1 MGASFLITDQDI
13 AAPARAL
20 LERRQAR
27 LAFAGPQTAPAELLA
42 LCKRERFE
50 AVISRTIRFSGE
62 DIAAS
67 PALRVISKHGV
78 GVDNIDVEAATARGI
93 PVMNAMGGNAQ
104 SVAEHAIL
112 LMLALTRKLIALDR
126 SMRTGGWARP
136 GHIAGELKGKKLGIV
151 GLGNVGRAL
160 AAIAQGFGMA
170 VSAYDPYVATALVPT
185 GVRLVKDLDALI
197 ADSDVVSL
205 HCPLTKETRGMI
217 GAAQF
222 ARLKPTALVVNT
234 ARGPV
239 VDEVALLAALR
250 AGRIAGAGLDVFADE
265 PPPKDNPLRDLPNV
279 VSTPH
284 IAAATR
290 EAMDRVA
297 LRAVENAYAI
307 LDGTPYDPRCL
318 VNPAALGRR
327 RETGQ

>member
-1 MGASFLITDQDI
+1 MGASFLITDSGI
-13 AAPARAL
+13 AAPALAL
-20 LERRQAR
+20 LEGRQAR
-27 LAFAGPQTAPAELLA
+27 LTFAGPHTTPTELLA

-50 AVISRTIRFSGE
+50 AVISRTIRFWAE

-78 GVDNIDVEAATARGI
+78 GVDNIDVDAATKRGI

-160 AAIAQGFGMA
+160 AAIAQGFGMPVA
-170 VSAYDPYVATALVPT
+170 AYDPYVATALVPM
-185 GVRLVKDLDALI
+185 GVRLVKDLDVLL
-197 ADSDVVSL
+197 ADSDIVSL
-205 HCPLTKETRGMI
+205 HCPLTGETRGMI
-217 GAAQF
+217 GAGQF
-222 ARLKPTALVVNT
+222 ARLKPTALFVNT

-239 VDEVALLAALR
+239 MDEAALLAALKG
-250 AGRIAGAGLDVFADE
+250 GRIAGAGLDVFTDE
-265 PPPKDNPLRDLPNV
+265 PTPKDNPLRDLPNV

-284 IAAATR
+284 IAGSTR

-297 LRAVENAYAI
+297 VRAVENACAI
-307 LDGTPYDPRCL
+307 LDGTPYDPACL
-318 VNPAALGRR
+318 VNREALGRR
-327 RETGQ
+327 REAAR